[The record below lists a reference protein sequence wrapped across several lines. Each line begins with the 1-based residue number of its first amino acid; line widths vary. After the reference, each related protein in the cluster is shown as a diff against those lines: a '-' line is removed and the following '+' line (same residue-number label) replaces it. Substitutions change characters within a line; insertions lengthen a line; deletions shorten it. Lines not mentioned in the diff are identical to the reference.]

1 VLARLPARGTL
12 LNTLTVTVGALVGL
26 WIGGHM
32 PSDLKPVALS
42 GIGLVVA
49 CMGVKMFLETKNVL
63 IPTIAVVSGGLL
75 GAWVGIDV
83 GLDSMAEWLRQ
94 RLNGGDTFN
103 EGLIT
108 ASVIFCV
115 GPLTLLGCVKDGLE
129 RDIELLAFKSTL
141 DGIGAV
147 FFAATMGV
155 GVLVSAVVVFVVQG
169 ALTLLARPLRPLAER
184 PQLTAEATAA
194 GGAIMVAIAIGLLG
208 LRDDMRT
215 EIYLPALVI
224 APLAAPLFL
233 KRGAPPSAEQA

>member
-1 VLARLPARGTL
+1 M
-12 LNTLTVTVGALVGL
+12 TVGALLGL
-26 WIGGHM
+26 WIGGAM
-32 PSDLKPVALS
+32 PLDLKPVALS

-49 CMGVKMFLETKNVL
+49 CMGVKMFLETRNVL
-63 IPTIAVVSGGLL
+63 VPTIAVVAGGLL

-83 GLDSMAEWLRQ
+83 GLATFAEWMRHS
-94 RLNGGDTFN
+94 LNGGGTFN

-129 RDIELLAFKSTL
+129 KDIQLLAFKSTL

-147 FFAATMGV
+147 FFAATLGA
-155 GVLVSAVVVFVVQG
+155 GVLASAAVVLVVQG
-169 ALTLLARPLRPLAER
+169 LITALARPLRPLAEK
-184 PQLTAEATAA
+184 PQLAAEATAA

-208 LRDDMRT
+208 LRKDMRT

-224 APLAAPLFL
+224 APLVAPLFL
-233 KRGAPPSAEQA
+233 KRQQLERPEESV